1 MTKQANK
8 RLIVRGRFHQGS
20 ISGVI
25 ILNHN
30 FAVNIKRFTTSI
42 TCFPPFKV
50 DE

>member
-25 ILNHN
+25 TLKHN
-30 FAVNIKRFTTSI
+30 FAINTKKEQYHLRL
-42 TCFPPFKV
+42 
-50 DE
+50 D